1 MFEDFKKLI
10 KFYLPFIF
18 AMLLLFLIAA
28 ITTGAMSAP
37 QHKMYDQKWEKF
49 DQQLYRYSIYDGW
62 LVKYGSMGMTF
73 VPDAAHQ
80 WKLEEDK
87 NK

>member
-1 MFEDFKKLI
+1 MMEDMKRLL
-10 KFYLPFIF
+10 KFYLPY
-18 AMLLLFLIAA
+18 ALIVGA
-28 ITTGAMSAP
+28 ICTIAVVTSSFTTAP

-62 LVKYGSMGMTF
+62 LVRYGSSTIAY

-80 WKLEEDK
+80 WKLEAER
-87 NK
+87 

>member
-1 MFEDFKKLI
+1 MMEDMKRLL
-10 KFYLPFIF
+10 KFYLPFILILGAIF
-18 AMLLLFLIAA
+18 TIAA
-28 ITTGAMSAP
+28 ITSSFTTAP

-49 DQQLYRYSIYDGW
+49 DQQLYRYSIHDGW

-80 WKLEEDK
+80 WKLEEER
-87 NK
+87 

>member
-1 MFEDFKKLI
+1 MMEDMKRI
-10 KFYLPFIF
+10 VKFYLPYVLLFGGIF
-18 AMLLLFLIAA
+18 AIAMV
-28 ITTGAMSAP
+28 TSAFTLEP
-37 QHKMYDQKWEKF
+37 QHRMYDQKWEKF

-80 WKLEEDK
+80 WKLEVER
-87 NK
+87 